1 MIEQRLERVTI
12 NKVVVDAVDLVA
24 SGLSC
29 RRRNRENGWRAGQN
43 RFDDARLSNAG
54 WSGYDNEPAARR
66 SVQGVPCVG

>member
-29 RRRNRENGWRAGQN
+29 RRRNGENGWRAGQN
-43 RFDDARLSNAG
+43 
-54 WSGYDNEPAARR
+54 
-66 SVQGVPCVG
+66 